1 MILIGLGAN
10 LASRAGPPATTIAA
24 ALTALEALGATVVA
38 RSPLYES
45 EPVPRSDQP
54 WFVNAV
60 AQLETRMT
68 AEDLLAAL
76 HEVEFMFGRVR
87 RERNEPRSLDLD
99 LLDYDGILRDGARLV
114 LPHPRLHERA
124 FVLRPLVDI
133 APTWR
138 HPVLG
143 RTAVELLAALPE
155 EARRVVRPI
164 RPPPPSPSE
173 SGKSK

>member
-10 LASRAGPPATTIAA
+10 LASQAGPPATTIGA
-24 ALTALEALGATVVA
+24 ALSALSTLGVTLLM

-60 AQLETRMT
+60 ARVEAVMSP
-68 AEDLLAAL
+68 EDLLACL
-76 HEVEFMFGRVR
+76 HEVERTFGRVR
-87 RERNEPRSLDLD
+87 RERNEARPLDLD
-99 LLDYDGILRDGARLV
+99 LLDYDGMIRDGAGLL

-124 FVLRPLVDI
+124 FVLKPLADV
-133 APTWR
+133 APGWR

-143 RTAVELLAALPE
+143 RTAAELLAALPE
-155 EARRVVRPI
+155 EVRRVVRPQSA
-164 RPPPPSPSE
+164 PDPGLSLVEKP
-173 SGKSK
+173 